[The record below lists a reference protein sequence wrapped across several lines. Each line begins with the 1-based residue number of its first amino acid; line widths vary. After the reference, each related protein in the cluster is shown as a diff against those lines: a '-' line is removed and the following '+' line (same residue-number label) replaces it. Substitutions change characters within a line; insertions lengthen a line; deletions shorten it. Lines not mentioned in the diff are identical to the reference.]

1 MEPTS
6 KIQRICI
13 YTIFLYF
20 IPLSQCSKPSH
31 SNIPLLPFLSGC
43 SEDRN
48 PPCLKLTEIASGFN
62 APLFLVSPS
71 GDTSRIFVLEQGG
84 KVRLIKD
91 GTLLPSTFLDL
102 GSEGLDLISFSGER
116 GVLGLTFHPNYN
128 SNGRFWVNYTR
139 KSDGA
144 TVVAEYARSSS
155 DPDLANSGSGS
166 ILFTIAQPFSNHNG
180 GMMAFDTGGYLLVG
194 MGDGGGSGDPNNQ
207 AQNLE
212 SSLGKILRIDV
223 DNYPTPAPG
232 NRPATGLE
240 NPHIWDWGLR
250 NPWRF
255 SLDRGTGDLYI
266 ADVGQNGYEELNIE
280 LVNTGIKNYG
290 WRLTEGNH
298 CYDPS
303 IGCDTSGISFPKLEY
318 SHFIG
323 SSITGGYVYRG
334 SNFPELNGRY
344 FYGDFITGKIW
355 SVVWDGTK
363 ILNLIEHT
371 SEMGFSSNVSS
382 FGEDTNGELYV
393 VDYNG
398 KIFRIETK

>member
-1 MEPTS
+1 MGLTS

-13 YTIFLYF
+13 YTIFLCF
-20 IPLSQCSKPSH
+20 LSFAQCSKPNH

-91 GTLLPSTFLDL
+91 GTLLTSPFLDL
-102 GSEGLDLISFSGER
+102 GSEGLDLILFSGER
-116 GVLGLTFHPNYN
+116 GLLGLTFHPNYN

-155 DPDLANSGSGS
+155 DPNLANSGSGS
-166 ILFTIAQPFSNHNG
+166 VLFTVNQPFTNHNG
-180 GMMAFDTGGYLLVG
+180 GMLAFDTGGYLLVG
-194 MGDGGGSGDPNNQ
+194 MGDGGGSGDPNNE

-212 SSLGKILRIDV
+212 SSLGKILRIDI

-266 ADVGQNGYEELNIE
+266 ADVGQNDYEELNIE
-280 LVNTGIKNYG
+280 LANTGIKNYG

-298 CYDPS
+298 CYNPS
-303 IGCDTSGISFPKLEY
+303 VGCNTSGISFPKLEY
-318 SHFIG
+318 SHFVG

-355 SVVWDGTK
+355 SILWDGTK
-363 ILNLIEHT
+363 VNGLIEHT

-382 FGEDTNGELYV
+382 FGEDANGEIYV

-398 KIFRIETK
+398 KIFRIEIR